1 MNDDVLGRLRS
12 QAALLRNLRTDSA
25 GLAADEALRKTD
37 RVQLQAQDDSSKELL
52 RRLEDQTGTLDGALE
67 HVAAVRRQ
75 YTDLLQNDAQVSVEL
90 ERVLADVRAAN
101 DNICSAIN
109 QDESGKLYEQ
119 KVMGLLQKASLQ
131 AFGPPSLGVVAI

>member
-67 HVAAVRRQ
+67 HVAAVRRR

-131 AFGPPSLGVVAI
+131 AFGPPSLDVVAI

>member
-131 AFGPPSLGVVAI
+131 AFGPPSLDVVAI